1 MEAKTLVERKTV
13 EDFKKAEKGA
23 VISIAAY
30 IVVSAIK
37 LIIGKIAK
45 SEALTAD
52 GLNNFTD
59 VISSLTVLIGL
70 NLAQKPAD
78 HDHRYGHWKIE
89 NLASLITSLIM
100 LLVGGEV
107 IFSSLK
113 NLIEQK
119 TQKPDWLAGVVGA
132 VSGAFMLLVY
142 YINQKLARQANSSAL
157 KAAAKDNLSDALTS
171 WGTAIAILAATIGY
185 SWLDGVTALVVGIII
200 LKTALGIFKES
211 AFDLSDGFDDEK
223 LNQYIVAINDIEGV
237 GGIKSIKGRSL
248 GSNIY
253 LDLIIAIDPEMS
265 VRKSH
270 EITQKIQQMLE
281 EKFHIYDVDIHVE
294 PDE

>member
-1 MEAKTLVERKTV
+1 M
-13 EDFKKAEKGA
+13 
-23 VISIAAY
+23 
-30 IVVSAIK
+30 
-37 LIIGKIAK
+37 
-45 SEALTAD
+45 
-52 GLNNFTD
+52 
-59 VISSLTVLIGL
+59 
-70 NLAQKPAD
+70 
-78 HDHRYGHWKIE
+78 
-89 NLASLITSLIM
+89 
-100 LLVGGEV
+100 
-107 IFSSLK
+107 
-113 NLIEQK
+113 IEQK

-142 YINQKLARQANSSAL
+142 YINQKLAQQANSSAL